1 MLMHVL
7 CPYVE
12 EVESKDLFQEQC
24 KTEEKAVTR
33 WQFQV
38 PGTKE
43 NGNDYLL
50 ALYIRICIFK

>member
-7 CPYVE
+7 CLYVE
-12 EVESKDLFQEQC
+12 EVESKDLFQEQS

-38 PGTKE
+38 QDTKE
-43 NGNDYLL
+43 NG
-50 ALYIRICIFK
+50 K